1 MKKLFAAAILAVA
14 SSVALAQAPGGAKAD
29 RLWVDD
35 IESAFKEAA
44 RSKKML
50 FINFTGSDWCY
61 WCKIADKNIF
71 AKPEWR
77 EFSKKF
83 VCLKVD
89 FPRADAPSREVM
101 AKRRELMGRF
111 GVRGFPTFVL
121 SDSNRSELARFS
133 AGRKSAGEFVSEV
146 EKALKT
152 LEPASSGK

>member
-29 RLWVDD
+29 KLWVDD

-71 AKPEWR
+71 AKSEWR
-77 EFSKKF
+77 EFSRKF

-89 FPRADAPSREVM
+89 FPRANAPSQEVM
-101 AKRRELMGRF
+101 AKRSELMKKF

-121 SDSNRSELARFS
+121 VDSGRTELARFS
-133 AGRKSAGEFVSEV
+133 AGRKSASEFVSEV
-146 EKALKT
+146 EKAVKG
-152 LEPASSGK
+152 LESVPSGK